1 MCFAGPRDIGSYP
14 TLWPEGRAGSFANSL
29 ETHVNLFRQFN
40 KQRHNPT
47 NIVNRFSSLLFSLEK
62 VSPGTTLRYDQ
73 LGYSETDLNQFNII
87 SWISRICINF
97 WDCEFYRFQS
107 DDLNLDK
114 KWCCQEQ
121 QCLAYHWQPAK
132 SILVPNLANLSRE
145 LLYALVPPAIKSHFS
160 TDLIMWSIFPISIHP
175 LSLSQGRLN

>member
-40 KQRHNPT
+40 KQRHNST
-47 NIVNRFSSLLFSLEK
+47 NIVDRFSSLLFSLEK
-62 VSPGTTLRYDQ
+62 VSPGTTLRYEQ

-145 LLYALVPPAIKSHFS
+145 LYALVPPAIKSHFS